1 MKANLCL
8 IAVVIIVL
16 SSSLTGCLGS
26 DEDNGYTGPIDL
38 VVYYDS
44 TSGMAIQSGGY
55 GNGHQYANQ
64 GVNLCFN
71 FVDTTSE
78 EGNIT
83 RIYLDPDIGG
93 ETVERNLEDDRN
105 RTVLCH
111 EWISHGLFEITLG
124 AEDINGNTNEFQIT
138 VKIDM
143 KMVGSDYDTE
153 SSTMQFDTG
162 YCCEKGRPLPEKISI
177 VSEVTNDEDFF
188 LSAEDTRVTWNV
200 TNHEEQEVASHRSET
215 IEDGQTEWWDIVID
229 ELTDGIWS
237 LNIEA
242 HGDEVSIENEIIIS
256 YPEGSEDPPNPQPE

>member
-1 MKANLCL
+1 MKANFCL
-8 IAVVIIVL
+8 IAVILIVL
-16 SSSLTGCLGS
+16 SSSLTGCLTG
-26 DEDNGYTGPIDL
+26 DEDNGYSGPIDL

-55 GNGHQYANQ
+55 GNGHQFANQ
-64 GVNLCFN
+64 GVRLCFD
-71 FVDTTSE
+71 FDDTTSE
-78 EGNIT
+78 KGNIT
-83 RIYLDPDIGG
+83 RVYLDPDTGSEI
-93 ETVERNLEDDRN
+93 VEGDSNS
-105 RTVLCH
+105 TVLCH

-124 AEDINGNTNEFQIT
+124 AEDVYENTNQFQIT

-153 SSTMQFDTG
+153 SSTMKFDTG

-229 ELTDGIWS
+229 ELTEGIWS

-242 HGDEVSIENEIIIS
+242 DGDEISIENEIIIS
-256 YPEGSEDPPNPQPE
+256 YPEGSEDPPNPRPE